1 MKRFRVTINTETYTH
16 SDLQGPGGVVSK
28 DLLFCD
34 GDSEGT
40 KVLAA
45 TVWPVL
51 LTLLLV
57 AFLQVGYHDN
67 GGRFLLIYQ
76 PPEVN
81 KHVLFGTYKRVHCAS
96 VFVEDYATLIP

>member
-1 MKRFRVTINTETYTH
+1 MQRYYYTH
-16 SDLQGPGGVVSK
+16 SDLQGPGGVVRK
-28 DLLFCD
+28 DLLFCE
-34 GDSEGT
+34 GDSEGP

-57 AFLQVGYHDN
+57 ALLQVGYHDN
-67 GGRFLLIYQ
+67 GGRSLLMHK

-81 KHVLFGTYKRVHCAS
+81 KHTLFRT
-96 VFVEDYATLIP
+96 

>member
-1 MKRFRVTINTETYTH
+1 MHGITITYNIYIYTH
-16 SDLQGPGGVVSK
+16 SDLHGPGGVVSK
-28 DLLFCD
+28 DLLFCE

-57 AFLQVGYHDN
+57 ALLQVCYHDD
-67 GGRFLLIYQ
+67 GGRSLLIYQ

-81 KHVLFGTYKRVHCAS
+81 KHVLFGT
-96 VFVEDYATLIP
+96 

>member
-1 MKRFRVTINTETYTH
+1 MASLLSAPTVEQHCEEVYGITINTEIYIH
-16 SDLQGPGGVVSK
+16 SELQGPSCVVSK
-28 DLLFCD
+28 DLLFCE
-34 GDSEGT
+34 GDSEGS

-57 AFLQVGYHDN
+57 SLLEVGYHDN
-67 GGRFLLIYQ
+67 GGRSLLMHQ

-81 KHVLFGTYKRVHCAS
+81 KHVLFRT
-96 VFVEDYATLIP
+96 

>member
-1 MKRFRVTINTETYTH
+1 MKRFRLTINTEIYTH

-28 DLLFCD
+28 YLLFCE

-57 AFLQVGYHDN
+57 ALLQVCYHDD
-67 GGRFLLIYQ
+67 GGRSLLIDQ

-81 KHVLFGTYKRVHCAS
+81 KHVLFGT
-96 VFVEDYATLIP
+96 

>member
-1 MKRFRVTINTETYTH
+1 MQFAQVHNNTH
-16 SDLQGPGGVVSK
+16 SDLQGPGGVVSR
-28 DLLFCD
+28 DLLFCE

-57 AFLQVGYHDN
+57 SLLQVGYHDN
-67 GGRFLLIYQ
+67 GWRFLLRDQ

-81 KHVLFGTYKRVHCAS
+81 KHVLFGTYVVYRV
-96 VFVEDYATLIP
+96 YPLWM

>member
-1 MKRFRVTINTETYTH
+1 MASLLSAPTVEQHCEEVKGNHQYRDNTH

-28 DLLFCD
+28 DLLFCE

-57 AFLQVGYHDN
+57 ALLQVGYHDD
-67 GGRFLLIYQ
+67 GGRSLLVHQ
-76 PPEVN
+76 PPEIN
-81 KHVLFGTYKRVHCAS
+81 KHSLFRT
-96 VFVEDYATLIP
+96 